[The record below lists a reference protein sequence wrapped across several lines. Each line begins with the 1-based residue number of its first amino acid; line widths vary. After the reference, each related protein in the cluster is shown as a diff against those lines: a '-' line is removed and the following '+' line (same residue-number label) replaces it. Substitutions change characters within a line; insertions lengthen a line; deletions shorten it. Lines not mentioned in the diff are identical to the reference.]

1 MPKKQQNGIL
11 KTIIEHMEKWEKLLS
26 KAISHKNESEALLD
40 KAVQELMR
48 TKGFSEEQVALF
60 DACFAGGC
68 ETIVAFNH
76 DGEFADLGLE
86 NYCGMTKEEIIDY
99 LSDFCEP
106 KTVKLLKG
114 E

>member
-1 MPKKQQNGIL
+1 
-11 KTIIEHMEKWEKLLS
+11 MEKWKKLLS
-26 KAISHKNESEALLD
+26 KAIDYKNASEGLLD

-48 TKGFSEEQVALF
+48 TKGFSEEQVELF

-68 ETIVAFNH
+68 ETIVRFNR

-86 NYCGMTKEEIIDY
+86 NYCTMTKEQIIDY
-99 LSDFCEP
+99 MSEYCGPE
-106 KTVKLLKG
+106 TVKLLRK

>member
-1 MPKKQQNGIL
+1 MLKKQQNGIL
-11 KTIIEHMEKWEKLLS
+11 KTIIEHMKKWEKLLS
-26 KAISHKNESEALLD
+26 KAIDYKNKSEALLD

-60 DACFAGGC
+60 DACFAGGQ
-68 ETIVAFNH
+68 ETIVRFNH

-86 NYCGMTKEEIIDY
+86 NYGGMTKDEIIKR
-99 LSDFCEP
+99 LSRYASEE
-106 KTVKLLKG
+106 TVKLLKG

>member
-1 MPKKQQNGIL
+1 
-11 KTIIEHMEKWEKLLS
+11 MEKWRRLLS
-26 KAISHKNESEALLD
+26 KAIDYKNESESFLD

-60 DACFAGGC
+60 DACFASGT

-76 DGEFADLGLE
+76 DGEFNDFGLE
-86 NYCGMTKEEIIDY
+86 NYCTMTKEQIIDY
-99 LSDFCEP
+99 MSEYCGPE
-106 KTVKLLKG
+106 TVKLLRK

>member
-1 MPKKQQNGIL
+1 
-11 KTIIEHMEKWEKLLS
+11 MEKWRRLLS
-26 KAISHKNESEALLD
+26 KAIDYKNESEAFLD

-68 ETIVAFNH
+68 ETIVRFNR

-86 NYCGMTKEEIIDY
+86 NYCGMTKEKIIDC
-99 LSDFCEP
+99 LSEYCEP
-106 KTVKLLKG
+106 KNAELLRK

>member
-1 MPKKQQNGIL
+1 
-11 KTIIEHMEKWEKLLS
+11 MEKWRKLLS
-26 KAISHKNESEALLD
+26 KAIDYKNESESLLD

-48 TKGFSEEQVALF
+48 TKGFSEEQAALF
-60 DACFAGGC
+60 DASFAGGC
-68 ETIVAFNH
+68 ETIVRFNC

-86 NYCGMTKEEIIDY
+86 NYCGMTKEKIIDY
-99 LSDFCEP
+99 LSEYCGP

>member
-11 KTIIEHMEKWEKLLS
+11 KTIIEHMQKWEQLLS
-26 KAISHKNESEALLD
+26 KAIDYKNASEGLLD

-60 DACFAGGC
+60 DACFVGGC
-68 ETIVAFNH
+68 ETIVSFNR

-86 NYCGMTKEEIIDY
+86 NYCGMSKEEIIDY

-106 KTVKLLKG
+106 KTVELLRK

>member
-1 MPKKQQNGIL
+1 
-11 KTIIEHMEKWEKLLS
+11 MEKWRRLLS

-60 DACFAGGC
+60 DACFASGT
-68 ETIVAFNH
+68 ETIVTFNY
-76 DGEFADLGLE
+76 DGEFNDLGLE
-86 NYCGMTKEEIIDY
+86 NYCTMTKEEIIDY

-106 KTVKLLKG
+106 KTVELLRK
-114 E
+114 

>member
-1 MPKKQQNGIL
+1 
-11 KTIIEHMEKWEKLLS
+11 MEKWQKTLS
-26 KAISHKNESEALLD
+26 KAIDYKNESEALLD

-68 ETIVAFNH
+68 ETIVCFNH

-99 LSDFCEP
+99 LSKFCEP
-106 KTVKLLKG
+106 ETIKLLRK
-114 E
+114 